1 LRVGAGVAVWA
12 VQMVTELKNEIVGRD
27 LAVACALAAEEIQ
40 AEEIRVW
47 DMREVSSLTDYMVV
61 CSGSSMPHLRAI
73 LRDVAG
79 NVREQHNA
87 RPVNKEGNPE
97 ARWVVLD
104 FIDVMVHIMHAELRE
119 FYGLE
124 KLWADATEIEWNES
138 TAG

>member
-1 LRVGAGVAVWA
+1 
-12 VQMVTELKNEIVGRD
+12 MVTELKQKITGRE
-27 LAVACALAAEEIQ
+27 LAVACARAADEIQ

-79 NVREQHNA
+79 NVREKHDA
-87 RPVNKEGNPE
+87 SPVNKEGNPE

-124 KLWADATEIEWNES
+124 KLWADAREIDWIER
-138 TAG
+138 ADA